1 MAITKSFAKR
11 SQVRPGSKTK
21 KVRVVTNYGGGDVR
35 YDEIEM
41 REVEHRGEVYD
52 VPVDSEGFV
61 PEDVLYAHF
70 LDTNNW
76 TRGTKERNASA
87 DARTRADRVHKPK
100 DPRGFT
106 PEEIVQCGWWPYV
119 NESDVEGIDDAESR
133 YLGPDVRW
141 EDVRSGAK
149 VPFAKIAIMMPEKE
163 RDRAIKTIQD
173 NFTNS
178 ELKRM
183 TNQSGLI
190 ITEGVMKKGVDGYY
204 RGRQIGQD
212 CPKIVLGRGWSEDT
226 LTHEMVHCARQ
237 CDENRT
243 GMAAYAFPM
252 DDERVRMPTGDAD
265 YRNRSNLE
273 EACTVAEALTR
284 TREPTTD
291 YAGYYQYTDAY
302 RQGKSVADQYAHDRG
317 LMVPGKPFRGKRAVD
332 RTYSMIDDTDII
344 TMKEK
349 GRYSASEM
357 IARGRA
363 DGKFQPKGERPKT
376 APKKKAKKAKTEEG
390 S

>member
-11 SQVRPGSKTK
+11 TK
-21 KVRVVTNYGGGDVR
+21 AKPKFRTIRQVTNYGGGDVR
-35 YDEIEM
+35 YDEIKVQQ
-41 REVEHRGEVYD
+41 VEHRGRMYE
-52 VPVDSEGFV
+52 VPVDEEGFV
-61 PEDVLYAHF
+61 PVDAMYAHF
-70 LDTNNW
+70 LDYTNW
-76 TRGTKERNASA
+76 TRGAKERSVAA
-87 DARTRADRVHKPK
+87 DARTRANKVHKPK

-119 NESDVEGIDDAESR
+119 NESDVEGIDDAQSEYVDSQVSWK
-133 YLGPDVRW
+133 DVK
-141 EDVRSGAK
+141 SGAK

-163 RDRAIKTIQD
+163 RDRAIKVIQD

-190 ITEGVMKKGVDGYY
+190 ITEGPMKKGVGGYY
-204 RGRQIGQD
+204 RGRQDGQD

-243 GMAAYAFPM
+243 GMASYAFPM
-252 DDERVRMPTGDAD
+252 DDERVRMPTGTAD
-265 YRNRSNLE
+265 YRNLSNLE

-302 RQGKSVADQYAHDRG
+302 AKGKSVRDQYEHDRN
-317 LMVPGKPFRGKRAVD
+317 LMVPGKPYRGKRAVD
-332 RTYSMIDDTDII
+332 RTYSLIDDTDII

-357 IARGRA
+357 VARKRA
-363 DGKFQPKGERPKT
+363 DGDFPPKGEKPKA
-376 APKKKAKKAKTEEG
+376 APKKKAKRPKAEG
-390 S
+390 KE